1 MENQENF
8 GKISTIKKFNIT
20 QNENEANE
28 VFIPKKLLG
37 QKKLKMKDSQVKFII
52 KKNFYFRID
61 DTNECKKKI
70 SDSIAANEGRWSKEE
85 HDKFLEG
92 IVLYGIN
99 WKKVKTLIGT
109 RTSIQVRSHAQKFFY
124 KMKTCK
130 DENLG
135 IDFTLNSI
143 SNIRDMINQIKNHN
157 SNLNIIN
164 VFKFLTYK
172 CDNLEKSRKK
182 IVVKNNKNFDFNQKN
197 EINNQSNIIN
207 LKENCSYMKDNN
219 FFFNQN
225 SYINEQKTMKET
237 QNINDSISNNILDIN
252 NQNNI
257 INILQNLLTMN
268 YYSNAYNFLLS
279 NNINSQNYDITNNVN
294 KLLINYIISNNS
306 LNSSNLINE
315 NALLSLALQ
324 NNILNNIN
332 NINFIHNNNN
342 INLNNI
348 TNKNNINGINNYNII
363 NKINNGNNINKI
375 KDDFCIYTNKKD
387 NNDIKDNNID
397 VKENNID
404 NCNNKEDKDYNI
416 DINKKDFQKNNME
429 KNNSTNEENSP
440 NNNNISS
447 YGI

>member
-8 GKISTIKKFNIT
+8 GKNSTIKKFNIT

-182 IVVKNNKNFDFNQKN
+182 IVAKNNKNFDFNQKN

-207 LKENCSYMKDNN
+207 LKENCS
-219 FFFNQN
+219 
-225 SYINEQKTMKET
+225 
-237 QNINDSISNNILDIN
+237 
-252 NQNNI
+252 
-257 INILQNLLTMN
+257 
-268 YYSNAYNFLLS
+268 
-279 NNINSQNYDITNNVN
+279 
-294 KLLINYIISNNS
+294 
-306 LNSSNLINE
+306 
-315 NALLSLALQ
+315 
-324 NNILNNIN
+324 
-332 NINFIHNNNN
+332 
-342 INLNNI
+342 
-348 TNKNNINGINNYNII
+348 
-363 NKINNGNNINKI
+363 
-375 KDDFCIYTNKKD
+375 
-387 NNDIKDNNID
+387 
-397 VKENNID
+397 
-404 NCNNKEDKDYNI
+404 
-416 DINKKDFQKNNME
+416 
-429 KNNSTNEENSP
+429 
-440 NNNNISS
+440 
-447 YGI
+447 

>member
-8 GKISTIKKFNIT
+8 GKINTIKKFNIT

-61 DTNECKKKI
+61 DNNECKKKI

-85 HDKFLEG
+85 HNKFLEG

-143 SNIRDMINQIKNHN
+143 SNIRDMMNQIKNHN

-164 VFKFLTYK
+164 VFKFLAYK

-182 IVVKNNKNFDFNQKN
+182 IVAKNNKNFDFNQKN

-225 SYINEQKTMKET
+225 SNINEQKAMKET
-237 QNINDSISNNILDIN
+237 QNINDSVSNNILDIN

-348 TNKNNINGINNYNII
+348 TNKNNIYGINNYNII
-363 NKINNGNNINKI
+363 NKINNGNNIDKI
-375 KDDFCIYTNKKD
+375 KDDFCIYTDKKD
-387 NNDIKDNNID
+387 NNEIKDNNID
-397 VKENNID
+397 VKDNNID